1 MGKSTTT
8 CKYVPSIERV
18 ATHDLIFMLSKAN
31 DSWPKDKMS
40 LLLIDL
46 FCHFS
51 GERGPDKDM
60 RTSLCAYWC
69 ILVHIGETGPDKD
82 IMRTNLCAY
91 WADLTFL
98 CTAATFVQQQV
109 VRN

>member
-60 RTSLCAYWC
+60 RTSLCAYW
-69 ILVHIGETGPDKD
+69 P
-82 IMRTNLCAY
+82 
-91 WADLTFL
+91 DLTFL